1 MKDVHPLSEEG
12 ICIFDFKNYFPK
24 KLGSQYMDYEWT
36 LFAGFETELLKNEFI
51 RALKSNIGDCWY
63 NEVIRNPIESI
74 PITNFKFP
82 IIGELRVFV
91 TEVRNI
97 DTSKF
102 KEFINASS
110 KRRKISNKV
119 EIKLDYRAPQSFYDI
134 YKSYLVE
141 NEEIQMIEKVFH
153 ESVAS
158 VKGELADNISWSTP
172 EQPAGEMQSMGDLA
186 ELPESNA
193 FLRIKVCISYV
204 EEKTQHEFVFG
215 EAE

>member
-1 MKDVHPLSEEG
+1 MFPLSEEG
-12 ICIFDFKNYFPK
+12 ISVFDFENRFPK
-24 KLGSQYMDYEWT
+24 KLGPQYMDYEWVV
-36 LFAGFETELLKNEFI
+36 FAKFDTEQLRNEFI
-51 RALKSNIGDCWY
+51 RTLKANMGNCWY
-63 NEVIRNPIESI
+63 NEILHNPIESV
-74 PITNFKFP
+74 PMTTLKYP

-97 DTSKF
+97 GTVKF
-102 KEFINASS
+102 KEFISASP

-119 EIKLDYRAPQSFYDI
+119 EIKLDYRAPVSFYDI

-141 NEEIQMIEKVFH
+141 KEEIQMIEKVFR
-153 ESVAS
+153 ESAAS

-172 EQPAGEMQSMGDLA
+172 ERPAGEMQSMGDLA

-193 FLRIKVCISYV
+193 FLRIKVCITYE
-204 EEKTQHEFVFG
+204 EEKTKHEFVFG